1 MKALKIIGIVLLVIF
16 IVLTTLFTIYF
27 LFANEGYGIDM
38 LTQIFEDGF
47 LGRPAL
53 SAGIRPGP
61 GHPHPGLPP

>member
-1 MKALKIIGIVLLVIF
+1 MKALKIIGIILLVIF

-47 LGRPAL
+47 F
-53 SAGIRPGP
+53 AGIKNFFVDIWNGFKFVFKV
-61 GHPHPGLPP
+61 